1 MLKGTIKLKGDKS
14 ISHRILIFASSA
26 KGDSEIYNLSE
37 CEDVK
42 MTLKILQKCNI
53 RIIKINNK
61 FIVKGN
67 NLSSKSKKFYCGNSG
82 STARFMLG
90 FLPFNGISGTLY
102 GDESLSKRPMRRIT
116 NPLKKMG
123 LNIIDNNDN
132 LPISFRS
139 SSAKS
144 INYNLEI
151 PSAQIKTS
159 MIFAA
164 LTSDKRSYINDSF
177 KTRNH
182 TEKILQFLGNSK
194 GYNSFNYSGFTYRV
208 PGDISNASFIISAA
222 LLMPGS
228 NITIKNIL
236 FNNTRTGYIK
246 ILKKMGAKIKI
257 FNKNKVQN
265 EVIAD
270 INIMHSPNLCGITLD
285 KNMVVSMID
294 EIPIFALVASFSKG
308 QTILK
313 DAEELRYKESDRIK
327 AIVVNLKKCGT
338 DIIEK
343 KDGFL
348 INPSKIVYNTSISHF
363 DDHRIAMT
371 FEILKLVL
379 NQKIDRTHDKLIST
393 SFTEFYNILEDLNE

>member
-1 MLKGTIKLKGDKS
+1 MLKGTSKLKGDKS
-14 ISHRILIFASSA
+14 ISHRILILASSA
-26 KGDSEIYNLSE
+26 KGNSEIYNLSE

-42 MTLKILQKCNI
+42 RTLEILKKCNI
-53 RIIKINNK
+53 KISKINNK
-61 FIVKGN
+61 FIIQGN
-67 NLSSKSKKFYCGNSG
+67 NLSSKSKNFYCGNSG

-123 LNIIDNNDN
+123 LNIIDDNDN
-132 LPISFRS
+132 LPISFKS

-164 LTSDKRSYINDSF
+164 LTSEKRSYINDSF

-182 TEKILQFLGNSK
+182 TEKILQFLGSAK

-222 LLMPGS
+222 LLIPES

-246 ILKKMGAKIKI
+246 ILKKMGAKIKV
-257 FNKNKVQN
+257 FNKNKLQN

-294 EIPIFALVASFSKG
+294 EIPVFALVASFSKG
-308 QTILK
+308 QTMLK

-327 AIVVNLKKCGT
+327 AIVINLKKCGI

-343 KDGFL
+343 QDGFV
-348 INPSKIVYNTSISHF
+348 INPSKMMYNTSINHF
-363 DDHRIAMT
+363 NDHRIAMT
-371 FEILKLVL
+371 FEILKLIL
-379 NQKIDRTHDKLIST
+379 NKKIDREHKKLVNT
-393 SFTEFYNILEDLNE
+393 SFTDFYNILEGLNE

>member
-1 MLKGTIKLKGDKS
+1 MLKGTTKLKGDKS
-14 ISHRILIFASSA
+14 ISHRILILASSA
-26 KGDSEIYNLSE
+26 KGNSEIYNLSE

-42 MTLKILQKCNI
+42 MTLEILKKCNI
-53 RIIKINNK
+53 KISKINNK
-61 FIVKGN
+61 FIIQGN
-67 NLSSKSKKFYCGNSG
+67 NLSSKSKNFYCGNSG

-123 LNIIDNNDN
+123 LNIIDDNDN
-132 LPISFRS
+132 LPISFKS

-144 INYNLEI
+144 INYSLEI

-164 LTSDKRSYINDSF
+164 LTSEKRSYINDSF

-182 TEKILQFLGNSK
+182 TEKILQFLGSAK

-222 LLMPGS
+222 LLIPES

-246 ILKKMGAKIKI
+246 ILKKMGAKIKV
-257 FNKNKVQN
+257 FNKNKLQN

-294 EIPIFALVASFSKG
+294 EIPVFALVASFSKG

-327 AIVVNLKKCGT
+327 AIVINLKKCGI

-343 KDGFL
+343 QDGFV
-348 INPSKIVYNTSISHF
+348 INPSKIMYNTSINHF
-363 DDHRIAMT
+363 NDHRIAMT
-371 FEILKLVL
+371 FEILKLIL
-379 NQKIDRTHDKLIST
+379 NKKIDKEHKKLVNT
-393 SFTEFYNILEDLNE
+393 SFTDFYNILEGLNE

>member
-14 ISHRILIFASSA
+14 ISHRILILASSA
-26 KGDSEIYNLSE
+26 KGNSEIYNLSE

-42 MTLKILQKCNI
+42 MTLEILKKCNI
-53 RIIKINNK
+53 KISKINNK
-61 FIVKGN
+61 FIIKGN
-67 NLSSKSKKFYCGNSG
+67 NLSSKSKNFYCGNSG

-123 LNIIDNNDN
+123 LNIIDDNDN
-132 LPISFRS
+132 LPISFKS

-164 LTSDKRSYINDSF
+164 LTSEKRSYINDSF
-177 KTRNH
+177 KTRDH
-182 TEKILQFLGNSK
+182 TEKILQFLGSSK

-222 LLMPGS
+222 LLIPKS

-236 FNNTRTGYIK
+236 FNDTRTGYIK
-246 ILKKMGAKIKI
+246 ILKKMGAKIKV
-257 FNKNKVQN
+257 FNKNKLQN

-270 INIMHSPNLCGITLD
+270 INIMHSPNLRGITLD
-285 KNMVVSMID
+285 KKMVVSMID
-294 EIPIFALVASFSKG
+294 EIPVFALVASFSKG
-308 QTILK
+308 QTMLK

-327 AIVVNLKKCGT
+327 AIVINLKKCGT

-343 KDGFL
+343 QDGFV
-348 INPSKIVYNTSISHF
+348 INPSKMMYNTSINHF
-363 DDHRIAMT
+363 NDHRIAMT
-371 FEILKLVL
+371 FEILKLIL
-379 NQKIDRTHDKLIST
+379 NKKIDGEYKKLVNT
-393 SFTEFYNILEDLNE
+393 SFTDFYNILEGLNE

>member
-1 MLKGTIKLKGDKS
+1 MLKGTTKLKGDKS
-14 ISHRILIFASSA
+14 ISHRILILASSA
-26 KGDSEIYNLSE
+26 KGNSEIYNLSE

-42 MTLKILQKCNI
+42 MTLEILKKCNI
-53 RIIKINNK
+53 KISKINSK
-61 FIVKGN
+61 FIIQGN
-67 NLSSKSKKFYCGNSG
+67 NLSSKSKNFYCGNSG

-123 LNIIDNNDN
+123 LNVIDDNDN
-132 LPISFRS
+132 LPISFKS

-144 INYNLEI
+144 INYNLEV

-164 LTSDKRSYINDSF
+164 LTSEKRSYINDSF

-182 TEKILQFLGNSK
+182 TEKILQFLGSAK
-194 GYNSFNYSGFTYRV
+194 GYNNFNYSGFTYRV

-222 LLMPGS
+222 LLIPES

-236 FNNTRTGYIK
+236 FNDTRTGYIK
-246 ILKKMGAKIKI
+246 ILKKMGAKIKV
-257 FNKNKVQN
+257 FNKNKLQN

-285 KNMVVSMID
+285 KNMIVSMID
-294 EIPIFALVASFSKG
+294 EIPVFALVASFSKG

-327 AIVVNLKKCGT
+327 AIVINLKKCRI

-343 KDGFL
+343 QDGFV
-348 INPSKIVYNTSISHF
+348 INPSKIMYNTSINHF
-363 DDHRIAMT
+363 NDHRIAMT
-371 FEILKLVL
+371 FEILKLIL
-379 NQKIDRTHDKLIST
+379 NKKIDKEHKKLVNT
-393 SFTEFYNILEDLNE
+393 SFTDFYNILEGLNE

>member
-1 MLKGTIKLKGDKS
+1 MLKGTITLKGDKS
-14 ISHRILIFASSA
+14 ISHRILIFASLA

-67 NLSSKSKKFYCGNSG
+67 NLSSKSKNFYCGNSG

-132 LPISFRS
+132 LPISFKS

-338 DIIEK
+338 DIIET

>member
-26 KGDSEIYNLSE
+26 KGNSEIYNLSE

-42 MTLKILQKCNI
+42 MTLEILKKCNI
-53 RIIKINNK
+53 KIIKTNNK
-61 FIVKGN
+61 FIIKGN
-67 NLSSKSKKFYCGNSG
+67 NLSSKSKHFYCGNSG

-116 NPLKKMG
+116 SPLKKMG
-123 LNIIDNNDN
+123 LNIMDDNDN
-132 LPISFRS
+132 LPISFKS
-139 SSAKS
+139 SSVKS

-164 LTSDKRSYINDSF
+164 LTSEKRSYINDSF

-194 GYNSFNYSGFTYRV
+194 GYNNFNYSGFTYKV

-222 LLMPGS
+222 LLIPRS

-236 FNNTRTGYIK
+236 FNDTRTGYIE

-265 EVIAD
+265 EIIAD
-270 INIMHSPNLCGITLD
+270 INIMYSPNLCGITID

-327 AIVVNLKKCGT
+327 AIVINLKKCGT

-343 KDGFL
+343 QDGFV
-348 INPSKIVYNTSISHF
+348 INPSKMMYNTSINHF
-363 DDHRIAMT
+363 NDHRIAMT
-371 FEILKLVL
+371 FEILKLIL
-379 NQKIDRTHDKLIST
+379 NKKIDRAHKELVNT
-393 SFTEFYNILEDLNE
+393 SFTDFYNILEGLNE

>member
-1 MLKGTIKLKGDKS
+1 MLKGTTKLKGDKS
-14 ISHRILIFASSA
+14 ISHRILILASSA
-26 KGDSEIYNLSE
+26 KGNSEIYNLSE

-42 MTLKILQKCNI
+42 MTLEILKKCNI
-53 RIIKINNK
+53 KISKINNK
-61 FIVKGN
+61 FIIQGN
-67 NLSSKSKKFYCGNSG
+67 NLSSKSKNFYCGNSG

-123 LNIIDNNDN
+123 LNVIDDNDN
-132 LPISFRS
+132 LPISFKS

-144 INYNLEI
+144 INYNLEV

-164 LTSDKRSYINDSF
+164 LTSEKRSYINDSF

-182 TEKILQFLGNSK
+182 TEKILQFLGSAK
-194 GYNSFNYSGFTYRV
+194 GYNNFNYSGFTYRV

-222 LLMPGS
+222 LLIPES

-236 FNNTRTGYIK
+236 FNDTRTGYIK
-246 ILKKMGAKIKI
+246 ILKKMGAKIKV
-257 FNKNKVQN
+257 FNKNKLQN

-285 KNMVVSMID
+285 KNMIVSMID
-294 EIPIFALVASFSKG
+294 EIPVFALVASFSKG

-327 AIVVNLKKCGT
+327 AIVINLKKCRI

-343 KDGFL
+343 QDGFV
-348 INPSKIVYNTSISHF
+348 INPSKIMYNTSINHF
-363 DDHRIAMT
+363 NDHRIAMT
-371 FEILKLVL
+371 FEILKLIL
-379 NQKIDRTHDKLIST
+379 NKKIDKEHKKLVNT
-393 SFTEFYNILEDLNE
+393 SFTDFYNILEGLNE

>member
-1 MLKGTIKLKGDKS
+1 MLKGTITLKGDKS
-14 ISHRILIFASSA
+14 ISHRILIFASLA

-67 NLSSKSKKFYCGNSG
+67 NLSSKSKNFYCGNSG

-338 DIIEK
+338 DIIET

>member
-1 MLKGTIKLKGDKS
+1 MLKGTTKLKGDKS
-14 ISHRILIFASSA
+14 ISHRILILASSA
-26 KGDSEIYNLSE
+26 KGNSEIYNLSE

-42 MTLKILQKCNI
+42 MTLEILKKCNI
-53 RIIKINNK
+53 KISKINNK
-61 FIVKGN
+61 FIIQGN
-67 NLSSKSKKFYCGNSG
+67 NLSSKSKNFYCGNSG

-123 LNIIDNNDN
+123 LNIIDDNDN
-132 LPISFRS
+132 LPISFKS

-144 INYNLEI
+144 INYNLEV

-164 LTSDKRSYINDSF
+164 LTSEKRSYINDSF

-182 TEKILQFLGNSK
+182 TEKILQFLGSAK

-222 LLMPGS
+222 LLIPES

-236 FNNTRTGYIK
+236 FNDTRTGYIK
-246 ILKKMGAKIKI
+246 ILKKMGAKIKV
-257 FNKNKVQN
+257 FNKNKLQN

-270 INIMHSPNLCGITLD
+270 INIMHSPNLRGITLD

-294 EIPIFALVASFSKG
+294 EIPVFALVASFSKG
-308 QTILK
+308 QTMLK

-327 AIVVNLKKCGT
+327 AIVINLKKCGI

-343 KDGFL
+343 QDGFV
-348 INPSKIVYNTSISHF
+348 INPSKIMYNTSINHF
-363 DDHRIAMT
+363 NDHRIAMT
-371 FEILKLVL
+371 FEILKLIL
-379 NQKIDRTHDKLIST
+379 NKKIDKEHKKLVNT
-393 SFTEFYNILEDLNE
+393 SFTDFYNILEGLNE

>member
-236 FNNTRTGYIK
+236 FNDTRTGYIK

-338 DIIEK
+338 DIIET

>member
-1 MLKGTIKLKGDKS
+1 MLKGTTKLKGDKS
-14 ISHRILIFASSA
+14 ISHRILILASSA
-26 KGDSEIYNLSE
+26 KGNSEIYNLSE

-42 MTLKILQKCNI
+42 MTLEILKKCNI
-53 RIIKINNK
+53 KISKINNK
-61 FIVKGN
+61 FIIQGN
-67 NLSSKSKKFYCGNSG
+67 NLSSKSKNFYCGNSG

-123 LNIIDNNDN
+123 LNIIDDNDN
-132 LPISFRS
+132 LPISFKS

-164 LTSDKRSYINDSF
+164 LTSEKRSYINDSF

-182 TEKILQFLGNSK
+182 TEKILQFLGSAK
-194 GYNSFNYSGFTYRV
+194 GYNNFNYSGFTYRV

-222 LLMPGS
+222 LLIPES

-236 FNNTRTGYIK
+236 FNDTRTGYIK
-246 ILKKMGAKIKI
+246 ILKKMGAKIKV
-257 FNKNKVQN
+257 FNKNKLQN

-294 EIPIFALVASFSKG
+294 EIPVFALVASFSKG

-327 AIVVNLKKCGT
+327 AIVINLKKCRI

-343 KDGFL
+343 QDGFV
-348 INPSKIVYNTSISHF
+348 INPSKIMYNTSINHF
-363 DDHRIAMT
+363 NDHRIAMT
-371 FEILKLVL
+371 FEILKLIL
-379 NQKIDRTHDKLIST
+379 NKKIDKEHKKLVNT
-393 SFTEFYNILEDLNE
+393 SFTDFYNILEGLNE